1 MSSALSWDTWL
12 APLRDGKWRRFS
24 DLWRRAKRDNLAEIS
39 ALGALLTKDMF
50 RRVLRKRGAD
60 RCFEETDG
68 HEMYCLHPLRLKSV
82 KRSEPAKPPITRSY
96 ELAFSLLESG
106 GCVFTSSTHHGE
118 TTVKL
123 LCYGLPTKIKLEPM
137 RMDGNE

>member
-1 MSSALSWDTWL
+1 VSKAVSWDEWL

-24 DLWRRAKRDNLAEIS
+24 DLWRRLERDNLFGRICPVKSTTKETLRK
-39 ALGALLTKDMF
+39 ALDRCGALYWKC
-50 RRVLRKRGAD
+50 A
-60 RCFEETDG
+60 DG
-68 HEMYCLHPLRLKSV
+68 HDTYALYPLRGRK
-82 KRSEPAKPPITRSY
+82 KRQPPKRVKPPTTHAY
-96 ELAFSLLESG
+96 ELAFSLPENG

-137 RMDGNE
+137 RQDQ